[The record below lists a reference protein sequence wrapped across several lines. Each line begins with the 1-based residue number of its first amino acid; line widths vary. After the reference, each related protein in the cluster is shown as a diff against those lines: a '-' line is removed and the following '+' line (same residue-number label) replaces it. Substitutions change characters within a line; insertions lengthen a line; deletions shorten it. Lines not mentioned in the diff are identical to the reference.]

1 MLRLCSYACAYV
13 ALYVAGLTAFLCF
26 AFCLSLCL
34 CLYAASVNQ
43 AYVLKNKV
51 KIKKISVVGAD
62 GAYGKRFNAFKLT
75 TLLTCDFNQG
85 EIIQSLPCKMVC
97 TRKSKV
103 KGLLLCCALSLSLS
117 FSICHDIIPV
127 CMQ

>member
-103 KGLLLCCALSLSLS
+103 KGLLLCCALSLSLFLNMS
-117 FSICHDIIPV
+117 
-127 CMQ
+127 